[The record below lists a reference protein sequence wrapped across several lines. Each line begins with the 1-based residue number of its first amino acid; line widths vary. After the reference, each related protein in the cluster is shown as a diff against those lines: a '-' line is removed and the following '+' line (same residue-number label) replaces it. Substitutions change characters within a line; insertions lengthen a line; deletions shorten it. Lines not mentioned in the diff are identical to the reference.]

1 MLDTIFLVAAVMG
14 GTIMVCQFLLTL
26 FGMADHG
33 ADAGGDFHGDMAGDF
48 HGDVGDVSGDFHGD
62 VGDVADIGDVDAAG
76 AHHTPIAT
84 AADADYQHPDSSW
97 LFGVLSFRT
106 LVAAAAFFGVSGK
119 AASSAGYAPATSLI
133 VALLVGVAAMYGM
146 YLLMRSISQL
156 SSSGTERIRNALGQ
170 QATVYVPIP
179 AEGQGV
185 GKVQL
190 SMQNRIV
197 EYQAV
202 TDDDQPLATGEPVEV
217 VGIAGSD
224 VVRVRRAPET
234 IEA

>member
-1 MLDTIFLVAAVMG
+1 MLNTIFLVAAVLG

-26 FGMADHG
+26 FGMAGHG
-33 ADAGGDFHGDMAGDF
+33 DAGGDFHGDVAGDF
-48 HGDVGDVSGDFHGD
+48 HGDVGGDFHGD
-62 VGDVADIGDVDAAG
+62 MGDVGDVDAAG
-76 AHHTPIAT
+76 AHHTPIGV
-84 AADADYQHPDSSW
+84 AAEADYQHPDSSW

-106 LVAAAAFFGVSGK
+106 LVAAAAFFGVAGK
-119 AASSAGYAPATSLI
+119 AATSAGTPPATSFV
-133 VALLVGVAAMYGM
+133 VALLVGLAAMYGM
-146 YLLMRSISQL
+146 YLLMRTISGL
-156 SSSGTERIRNALGQ
+156 DSSGTERIRNALGR

-179 AEGQGV
+179 AALAGA

-202 TDDDQPLATGEPVEV
+202 TDDAEPLHTGDAVEV

-224 VVRVRRAPET
+224 VVCVRRVPAT
-234 IEA
+234 VEA